1 MGQEFRIGHGF
12 DAHRFRRGRKLV
24 LGGVAVPHSKGLTG
38 HSDADVLLHALINAL
53 LGALGEGDIGAHFPD
68 DDPRYKG
75 ISSVTLLE
83 TVLRLMRRKAFRLVN
98 ADVTL
103 IAQEPKLAPHYRAMR
118 KIIASHIK
126 VPEQRVNIKAAT
138 TEKLG
143 WVGKGQ
149 GMAAAAVVLLRRK

>member
-1 MGQEFRIGHGF
+1 MAQEFRIGHGF

-24 LGGVAVPHSKGLTG
+24 LGGVVIPHPKGLVG

-53 LGALGEGDIGAHFPD
+53 LGAMGEGDIGQHFPD
-68 DDPRYKG
+68 ADPRYKG
-75 ISSVTLLE
+75 ISSVTLLD
-83 TVLRLMRRKAFRLVN
+83 TVLRLMRRKGYRFVN

-103 IAQEPKLAPHYRAMR
+103 IAQEPKLAPRYGAMR
-118 KIIASHIK
+118 KKVAMHIK

-143 WVGKGQ
+143 WIGKGQ
-149 GMAAAAVVLLRRK
+149 GMAATAVVLLCRK